1 MKGMLWAQYFCHFG
15 GATIMDDFMA
25 SLKLRAADAQKRF
38 LEAQRKLQ
46 IAQAEFQAAAQEH
59 TNYQGVI
66 IAEHRKINGPPV
78 PAPIAMP
85 LALPLPQRRVMI
97 NPNAHQFGFVPPHE
111 PAPPSPVP
119 ENASAK
125 SENNKTEM
133 VRELLRQHSAGMTP
147 DEIWRALKSQLD
159 NHAYIYSVL
168 KRLKE
173 RDEVRKS
180 RGKYYFKHH
189 PQAEEGDSPNGIAQ

>member
-1 MKGMLWAQYFCHFG
+1 
-15 GATIMDDFMA
+15 MDDFLTN
-25 SLKLRAADAQKRF
+25 LKIRAADAQKRF
-38 LEAQRKLQ
+38 MEAQRKLQ
-46 IAQAEFQAAAQEH
+46 TAQAEFQAAAQEH

-66 IAEHRKINGPPV
+66 MAEHRKINGPAV
-78 PAPIAMP
+78 PAPISV
-85 LALPLPQRRVMI
+85 PLPQRRSMLI
-97 NPNAHQFGFVPPHE
+97 HPNGRPDPFIPTHE
-111 PAPPSPVP
+111 PAPPSPAP
-119 ENASAK
+119 ESASAK
-125 SENNKTEM
+125 SEINKTEM

-147 DEIWRALKSQLD
+147 DEIWRALRSQLD

-189 PQAEEGDSPNGIAQ
+189 PQTEEGDSPNGIAQ

>member
-1 MKGMLWAQYFCHFG
+1 
-15 GATIMDDFMA
+15 MDDFLTN
-25 SLKLRAADAQKRF
+25 LKIRAADAQKRF

-46 IAQAEFQAAAQEH
+46 IAQTEFQAAAQEH

-66 IAEHRKINGPPV
+66 MAENRKINGLAV
-78 PAPIAMP
+78 PTPISV
-85 LALPLPQRRVMI
+85 PQVRTVMV
-97 NPNAHQFGFVPPHE
+97 NPNARQVQFIPAHE
-111 PAPPSPVP
+111 PAPPSPAP
-119 ENASAK
+119 ETASAK
-125 SENNKTEM
+125 SEINKTEM

-147 DEIWRALKSQLD
+147 DEVWRALRSQLD

-189 PQAEEGDSPNGIAQ
+189 PQAEEGDSPNGTVQ